1 MVVDIIKTTVNNVQK
16 INVISY
22 LTTWEVAA
30 VFKAIFNGCCS
41 YFNFLWMHLNF
52 I

>member
-1 MVVDIIKTTVNNVQK
+1 MVVDIIKTTVNNVRK

-30 VFKAIFNGCCS
+30 VFKAILMAAAPTSVSSGCT
-41 YFNFLWMHLNF
+41 
-52 I
+52 

>member
-1 MVVDIIKTTVNNVQK
+1 MVADIIKTTVNKIQK
-16 INVISY
+16 ITVISY

-30 VFKAIFNGCCS
+30 VFKAIFNSFHS
-41 YFNFLWMHLNF
+41 YFNFIWIHLNF

>member
-1 MVVDIIKTTVNNVQK
+1 MVVDIIKTTVNNIQK
-16 INVISY
+16 ITVISY

-30 VFKAIFNGCCS
+30 VFKAIFNSCRS
-41 YFNFLWMHLNF
+41 YFSFIWIHSNF